1 MRAGPR
7 SRSSG
12 SISVAASSL
21 FPVSAASGAYPDSS
35 SPGCCLVG
43 LSMILGAQIDLILE
57 SAGAPN
63 PFVVS

>member
-7 SRSSG
+7 SRRSG
-12 SISVAASSL
+12 SISVAASL
-21 FPVSAASGAYPDSS
+21 FPVSTASGAYPDSS

-43 LSMILGAQIDLILE
+43 LSMILGAQIYLILE